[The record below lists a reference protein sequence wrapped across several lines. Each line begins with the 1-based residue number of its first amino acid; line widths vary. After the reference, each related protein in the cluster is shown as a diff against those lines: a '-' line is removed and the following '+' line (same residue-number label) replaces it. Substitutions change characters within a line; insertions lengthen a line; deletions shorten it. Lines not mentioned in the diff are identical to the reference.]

1 MSPFV
6 LVTVILLYLALL
18 AWLGYKGYKN
28 TSDSADYLLAGRNT
42 HPFIMAMSYG
52 ATFIS
57 TSALVGFSGIASLY
71 GFSLMWLVFMNIFVG
86 IFLAFTL
93 FGKRTRKMGLVL
105 DAHTFPEFL
114 SRRIGSPFM
123 QGFAGMVIFLFM
135 PVYTA
140 AVLIGGARIMEGL
153 LGVDYSFS
161 VIIFTVLV
169 GAYVIM
175 GGLKG
180 VMYTDALQGSLI
192 FVGMIFLLGFVLK
205 HVGGFGEGTRALAGL
220 SQAIPEA
227 VAKGGITSW
236 TKAPETGSPIWWTI
250 FSSLVL
256 SVGVGTLAQPQLVV
270 RFMTVKSGREMNRAI
285 LIGGIFIFFTVG
297 AGYLAAPLMNVHFW
311 NDQGIIAVTA
321 AGGNVDAVLPTYI
334 DTYLPDWFGYLF
346 MLAILSAGMSTL
358 SSQFHTIGTSVGRDF
373 FEQFLMKG
381 RVKTG
386 EQSGVIVTRI
396 GIVLALIASAWFAF
410 NMGAGVIARATAI
423 FFGLMASCF
432 LPSYA
437 LSLYWRRLTK
447 RGAVSGA
454 LAGFFAA
461 VFCYLF
467 LHTKEAAV
475 FGICQAVF
483 GRPVLFPALGDVDQ
497 LVFSGPLAL
506 AVTVIVSL
514 ATGVENPDMVDRCFA
529 SLEQD

>member
-1 MSPFV
+1 
-6 LVTVILLYLALL
+6 
-18 AWLGYKGYKN
+18 
-28 TSDSADYLLAGRNT
+28 
-42 HPFIMAMSYG
+42 
-52 ATFIS
+52 
-57 TSALVGFSGIASLY
+57 
-71 GFSLMWLVFMNIFVG
+71 
-86 IFLAFTL
+86 
-93 FGKRTRKMGLVL
+93 
-105 DAHTFPEFL
+105 
-114 SRRIGSPFM
+114 
-123 QGFAGMVIFLFM
+123 MVIFVFM
-135 PVYTA
+135 PIYTA

-153 LGVDYSFS
+153 LGVDYSLS

-192 FVGMIFLLGFVLK
+192 FMGMIFLLGFVVSR
-205 HVGGFGEGTRALAGL
+205 VGGLGEGTRALAGL
-220 SQAIPEA
+220 SHAIPENI
-227 VAKGGITSW
+227 VKGGVTSW
-236 TKAPETGSPIWWTI
+236 TKAPEAGSPIWWTL

-311 NDQGIIAVTA
+311 NDRGIIAVAA

-334 DTYLPDWFGYLF
+334 SDYLPDWFGYLF

-386 EQSGVIVTRI
+386 EQSGVVITRI

-432 LPSYA
+432 LSPYA
-437 LSLYWRRLTK
+437 LSLYWRKLTRK
-447 RGAVSGA
+447 GAVSGA
-454 LAGFFAA
+454 LAGFAA
-461 VFCYLF
+461 ALFCYLF
-467 LHTKEAAV
+467 LHAKEATV
-475 FGICQAVF
+475 FGVCQALF
-483 GRPVLFPALGDVDQ
+483 GKPVLFPVLGNVDQ
-497 LVFSGPLAL
+497 LVFSGPLSL
-506 AVTVIVSL
+506 LVTAAVSL
-514 ATGVENPDMVDRCFA
+514 STGVENPDQVETCFA
-529 SLEQD
+529 SLERD